1 MEIDWNKM
9 VQVIFIDTPAEMR
22 IREQVKTCE
31 WCGEAEGTEQLDILV
46 CEKCDEEL
54 DAE

>member
-22 IREQVKTCE
+22 IRE
-31 WCGEAEGTEQLDILV
+31 EAE
-46 CEKCDEEL
+46 
-54 DAE
+54 AEADKE